1 MIREKS
7 FEQSSRCVCN
17 TLIYNMLHNSNGYI
31 YQKHPFYDVK

>member
-7 FEQSSRCVCN
+7 FEQSTRYIYN
-17 TLIYNMLHNSNGYI
+17 TLIYNKLYHSNGYI

>member
-7 FEQSSRCVCN
+7 FEKSYRNVYN
-17 TLIYNMLHNSNGYI
+17 TLIYNKLHNSNGNI

>member
-7 FEQSSRCVCN
+7 FEKSSRYVYN
-17 TLIYNMLHNSNGYI
+17 TLIYNKLHNSKEYI